1 MRASLFRLAALL
13 VLLLPAGCTFN
24 LASVQDPPR
33 TLALPTAHPWTSL
46 VYLARTDSG
55 LLVLDLGWT
64 GAARHLRSGLARMGA
79 APEEVRAVFLTHSH
93 RDHVVAWRE
102 VRGARFHLAEAEVPL
117 FVGEARHR
125 DLPSRVGERLFGR
138 RGPRPGELRLHPFGA
153 DTAFAFGADTVRAF
167 LLPGHTAGSAAYL
180 FRGVLFVGDAVAYNH
195 LTGFQGAKRIF
206 THDHAR
212 SRASL
217 ASLWERVRPY
227 EVRWVCNAH
236 GKCAGYSSLARKL
249 AAP

>member
-1 MRASLFRLAALL
+1 MKLRALPLLALLPLAA
-13 VLLLPAGCTFN
+13 CTLN
-24 LASVQDPPR
+24 LRQVQDPPR
-33 TLALPTAHPWTSL
+33 SLAIPTAHPWSSL

-55 LLVLDLGWT
+55 VVVFDLGWT
-64 GAARHLRSGLARMGA
+64 GAGRRLRRVLRQVGA
-79 APEEVRAVFLTHSH
+79 TPHEVRAVFLTHSH
-93 RDHVVAWRE
+93 RDHVNAWRE
-102 VRGARFHLAEAEVPL
+102 VRGARFHLTAVEAPL

-125 DLPSRVGERLFGR
+125 DLPSRVAERVFGR
-138 RGPRPGELRLHPFGA
+138 RGPRPGEVEVRPFGA

-180 FRGVLFVGDAVAYNH
+180 FRSVLLVGDAIAYNH

-206 THDHAR
+206 TRDVQQ

-217 ASLWERVRPY
+217 ASLFGRVRPY

-236 GKCAGYSSLARKL
+236 GKCARPDSAFVRKVTR
-249 AAP
+249 